1 MYSCYANEYQESSYQ
16 QGNAHDCY
24 QKAKHTN
31 LPDHTAIHIVL
42 LSFLKLMIFGLL
54 ELNSKDA
61 RRGQLLV
68 PRKCQYEDDVRL
80 HFSPIEI

>member
-1 MYSCYANEYQESSYQ
+1 MLIRRSNKHSTCMISCYAAEYQDGSYQ

-24 QKAKHTN
+24 QKAKHYY
-31 LPDHTAIHIVL
+31 LPEHAAIHIVL

-54 ELNSKDA
+54 ELNPNDA

-68 PRKCQYEDDVRL
+68 PSQV
-80 HFSPIEI
+80 SI